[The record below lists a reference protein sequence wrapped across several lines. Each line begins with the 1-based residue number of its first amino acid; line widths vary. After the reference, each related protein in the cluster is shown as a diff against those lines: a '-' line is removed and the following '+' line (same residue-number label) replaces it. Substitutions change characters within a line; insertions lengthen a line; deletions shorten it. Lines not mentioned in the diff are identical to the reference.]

1 MTAFNCYFT
10 DFHFRS
16 LFHYI
21 LPKLFIK
28 RDGLASSLYLY
39 DSPFFFPQR
48 GITGALL
55 IFTER
60 KHIFILRD
68 GEILLGIDVKALRG
82 ILSFME
88 KYYY

>member
-1 MTAFNCYFT
+1 MTAFNICYFI

-21 LPKLFIK
+21 LLKLFIE

-48 GITGALL
+48 GIIGALL

-60 KHIFILRD
+60 KHISIYY
-68 GEILLGIDVKALRG
+68 G
-82 ILSFME
+82 ME
-88 KYYY
+88 RFF